1 MLTDFCISQ
10 QQSLAFSTALN
21 YKMTPAYASIEQI
34 RQQKAEPYFDM
45 WALGVTIYRMIAGK
59 VPEFKGNKFNPL
71 PTNFSKEL
79 RDLVD

>member
-1 MLTDFCISQ
+1 
-10 QQSLAFSTALN
+10 
-21 YKMTPAYASIEQI
+21 MTPAYASIEQI

-71 PTNFSKEL
+71 PTNYSKEL
-79 RDLVD
+79 RDLVDYLLTPDP